1 MAIPSSE
8 LVNIVPR
15 VIAGTGKDLNFNG
28 LFFTHNENVPI
39 NEVLDFAS
47 ASDVAKF
54 FGAKS
59 LETEGATHYFNG
71 FNNSDVKP
79 SKLLFFR
86 AIDDAVAPFLRGT
99 NIGKQDEALIAIKR
113 INNGSFTINLGEL
126 ATINN
131 IDFSTATSLS
141 DVADKL
147 QSKLRSQVSA
157 GFGNASVRYSSLFN
171 AFIVTS
177 GQTGA
182 SAGITYAT
190 GSVAEALKLQEGEA
204 IKSSGADENLTTN
217 GSLISGE
224 LETSALT
231 TLKAINNGG
240 FKILLNGNE
249 TELSNLNFAKFNT
262 QATSATLTGK
272 AVGNVLD
279 QLKAISDGS
288 IKFTIDGQAV
298 ECTALNFSSASS
310 LSDVASAI
318 TAKLN
323 SKGTLTYNTDHFVLT
338 AKSKGTSS
346 TVTVATN
353 AGTGTAI
360 ASILKLDAGSNPVII
375 NGADEVLPTFDNV
388 VTVLQ
393 EALADKATV
402 SFTGKKLYIV
412 SNLQGSG
419 SSVGYATAGT
429 GTDISSTLKLKQ
441 SDGAL
446 SLDGVQGD
454 SYYQA
459 LENATKITQNFVTFS
474 TVDKATKDD
483 VLMMAQ
489 WSNAQFNAGNQYLF
503 VYYDND
509 VNLVNGAKNDTI
521 ANDLINL
528 NVDGTCGVFG
538 SIAYAGFVMGMC
550 ASIAWD
556 KANSTITLAFKSQ
569 SGLGANVD
577 DRAQAR
583 ALDDKLM
590 NYVGNY
596 ATRNDNFILFQK
608 GAMFGK
614 WQWIDTYLNSTWL
627 NNALQVQ
634 IMAGFESAKRVPY
647 TDRGYSLIRSWCRDV
662 IARAINNGVIDKGVA
677 LSETQK
683 TLILQELGE
692 DISNELYSNGYY
704 LKVIDA
710 TAQTRQQRSSPD
722 CALYYTY
729 GGSVQKLNL
738 PSIAIV

>member
-15 VIAGTGKDLNFNG
+15 VIAGTGKDLAFNG
-28 LFFTHNENVPI
+28 LFLTHNENVPI
-39 NEVLDFAS
+39 NKVLDFAS
-47 ASDVAKF
+47 ASDVATY
-54 FGAKS
+54 FGALS
-59 LETEGATHYFNG
+59 DEHTGAVHYFNG

-79 SKLLFFR
+79 SKLYFFR
-86 AIDDAVAPFLRGT
+86 AVDEAVAPFLRGAPL
-99 NIGKQDEALIAIKR
+99 GDQADALIAIKR
-113 INNGSFTINLGEL
+113 ITDGTITINLGAD
-126 ATINN
+126 ATITN
-131 IDFSTATSLS
+131 IDLSQATSLS

-147 QSKLRSQVSA
+147 EAKLRAQANA
-157 GFGNASVRYSSLFN
+157 GFGQADVKYSALFN
-171 AFIVTS
+171 AFIITS
-177 GQTGA
+177 GETGS
-182 SAGITYAT
+182 SATISYAT
-190 GSVAEALKLQEGEA
+190 GNVAQALKLQEGEA
-204 IKSSGADENLTTN
+204 VKSSGADENITTN
-217 GSLISGE
+217 GSLVSGQLQDE
-224 LETSALT
+224 VLS
-231 TLKAINNGG
+231 TLKAINNGAFNLVIDG
-240 FKILLNGNE
+240 QNVALE
-249 TELSNLNFAKFNT
+249 NLNFAKFNK

-272 AVGNVLD
+272 AVGDVLA

-298 ECTALNFSSASS
+298 EATAINLTSSNDYNAI
-310 LSDVASAI
+310 ATAI

-323 SKGTLTYNTDHFVLT
+323 NKAVLTYNNDHFVLT
-338 AKSKGTSS
+338 AKSKGKAS

-353 AGTGTAI
+353 ASAGTAL
-360 ASILKLDAGSNPVII
+360 ASLLKLDAQANPTII

-388 VTVLQ
+388 VQVLQ
-393 EALADKATV
+393 EALSEKATV
-402 SFTGKKLYIV
+402 SYSTNKLFII
-412 SNLQGSG
+412 STLQGKG

-441 SDGAL
+441 EDGAI
-446 SLDGVQGD
+446 SIDGVQGD

-459 LENATKITQNFVTFS
+459 LEKATQITQNFVTF
-474 TVDKATKDD
+474 TTIDKPTKDD

-489 WSNAQFNAGNQYLF
+489 WSNTQFNAGNQYLY
-503 VYYDND
+503 VYYDDD
-509 VNLVNGAKNDTI
+509 VNLLDSTKQNTI
-521 ANDLINL
+521 ANDLIKLNL
-528 NVDGTCGVFG
+528 NGTCGVYG
-538 SIAYAGFVMGMC
+538 SLAYASFVMGMS

-569 SGLGANVD
+569 SGLSANID
-577 DRAQAR
+577 DRAHAR

-596 ATRNDNFILFQK
+596 ATRNDNFVLFQK
-608 GAMFGK
+608 GVMFGQ
-614 WQWIDTYLNSTWL
+614 WSWIDTYLNSTWL

-634 IMAGFESAKRVPY
+634 IMAGFEANKRVPY

-662 IARAINNGVIDKGVA
+662 IARAVNNGVIDKGVS

-683 TLILQELGE
+683 TLIIQEVGQ
-692 DISNELYSNGYY
+692 DISSELFSNGYY
-704 LKVIDA
+704 LKIIDA